1 MGTQLVW
8 LKRDLRL
15 DDHRALAKAARQGP
29 VVGLFV
35 FEEGLLRH
43 PDTDASHIQFVLDS
57 LVELRA
63 KWEARGGLLLVRTGS
78 AVEHLERL
86 HRQLGFADLWSHQE
100 TGNRWTFDRDLRVA
114 RWCRERG
121 VTWREPWQH
130 GVVRRLRTRDGWAGQ
145 WSRRMSLPTAPE
157 VEVFTPPEGSLPEP
171 GRIPTLAELQV
182 SANPRVGAQP
192 GGEAAG
198 QALLDSFLHQRSVN
212 YRADMASPLTA
223 WEGCSRLSTH
233 IAFGTVS
240 LRRIAQRTQ
249 ERIKQ
254 LREEARGGGPV
265 PGTWLPSLASFQSR
279 LSWHCHFMQRLE
291 DAPDM
296 EEQELNPAYAGM
308 VEGHEDRALLEAFA
322 RGETG
327 YPMVDASMRCL
338 RETGWINFRMRA
350 MLVSFG
356 THHLA
361 QRWQDIGRTLAP
373 LFLDYEPG
381 IHWSQVQMQAA
392 VVGIN
397 TIRIYSPEKQARDQ
411 DPQGEFI
418 RRWVP
423 ELEPVPTEFLAAPH
437 QTPPLLAASLGLNL
451 EALYPRPIV
460 DPKAAV
466 RAARERLAAIRTR
479 ATTRDHARRVF
490 QQHGSRR
497 APLGRARR

>member
-1 MGTQLVW
+1 
-8 LKRDLRL
+8 
-15 DDHRALAKAARQGP
+15 
-29 VVGLFV
+29 
-35 FEEGLLRH
+35 
-43 PDTDASHIQFVLDS
+43 
-57 LVELRA
+57 
-63 KWEARGGLLLVRTGS
+63 
-78 AVEHLERL
+78 
-86 HRQLGFADLWSHQE
+86 
-100 TGNRWTFDRDLRVA
+100 
-114 RWCRERG
+114 
-121 VTWREPWQH
+121 
-130 GVVRRLRTRDGWAGQ
+130 
-145 WSRRMSLPTAPE
+145 
-157 VEVFTPPEGSLPEP
+157 
-171 GRIPTLAELQV
+171 
-182 SANPRVGAQP
+182 
-192 GGEAAG
+192 
-198 QALLDSFLHQRSVN
+198 
-212 YRADMASPLTA
+212 
-223 WEGCSRLSTH
+223 
-233 IAFGTVS
+233 
-240 LRRIAQRTQ
+240 
-249 ERIKQ
+249 
-254 LREEARGGGPV
+254 
-265 PGTWLPSLASFQSR
+265 
-279 LSWHCHFMQRLE
+279 
-291 DAPDM
+291 
-296 EEQELNPAYAGM
+296 
-308 VEGHEDRALLEAFA
+308 
-322 RGETG
+322 
-327 YPMVDASMRCL
+327 MRCL
-338 RETGWINFRMRA
+338 RATGWINFRMRA

-361 QRWQDIGRTLAP
+361 QRWQDIGRILAP